1 MFLCVSLNPAV
12 DKRLRLERLQVGSVN
27 RASEA
32 SPAPGGKAAHV
43 AMVLRTLG
51 ADPLWLGF
59 AGGAT
64 GRQLIEGLRGLAI
77 RVHEIPTSGCTRT
90 NLEIVEDDGGGV
102 TEILEPGQRIA
113 TEELRR
119 FEETF
124 SKLLNEA
131 SERPTVIFSGSLP
144 EGVPPDLY
152 KTLIELAHEFDS
164 RVFVDTSGEP
174 FKFALA
180 GKPDFV
186 KPNRGEAESWSGQAI
201 SGSFSA
207 KEILGAMLKVGA
219 GAGAITLGS
228 AGLIWHSAAGVT
240 LVANAPKLS
249 ARSHVGSGDSTLAG
263 FAFAAQQRLPPVE
276 AVRLAV
282 ACGSANC
289 LAPGPGCA
297 RAEDIVSLKD
307 QILVE
312 TLK

>member
-12 DKRLRLERLQVGSVN
+12 DKRLRIGRLQVGSVN
-27 RASEA
+27 RVSEA
-32 SPAPGGKAAHV
+32 IPAPGGKAAHV
-43 AMVLRTLG
+43 AMVLKTLG

-64 GRQLIEGLRGLAI
+64 GKQLVEGLRGLAI
-77 RVHEIPTSGCTRT
+77 RIQEIPTSGCTRT
-90 NLEIVEDDGGGV
+90 NLEIVEDEGGV

-113 TEELRR
+113 AEELRR

-124 SKLLNEA
+124 TKLLNEA
-131 SERPTVIFSGSLP
+131 SEQLTVIFSGSLP
-144 EGVPPDLY
+144 QGVPPEQY
-152 KTLIELAHEFDS
+152 KTMVELAHEFGS
-164 RVFVDTSGEP
+164 RAFVDTSGDP

-186 KPNRGEAESWSGQAI
+186 KPNRGEAESWSGNAI
-201 SGSFSA
+201 RGLSSA

-228 AGLIWHSAAGVT
+228 EGLVWLSANGDT
-240 LVANAPKLS
+240 LIASAPKLS
-249 ARSHVGSGDSTLAG
+249 ARSCVGSGDSTLAG

-276 AVRLAV
+276 AMRLAA
-282 ACGSANC
+282 ACGAANC

-297 RAEDIVSLKD
+297 RAEDIASLKE
-307 QILVE
+307 QIVVKALV
-312 TLK
+312 

>member
-64 GRQLIEGLRGLAI
+64 GKQLVEGLRGLAI

-90 NLEIVEDDGGGV
+90 NLEIVEHEGGV
-102 TEILEPGQRIA
+102 TEILEPGQHITA
-113 TEELRR
+113 EELLR

-124 SKLLNEA
+124 SRLLNGAREQ
-131 SERPTVIFSGSLP
+131 PTVIFSGSLP
-144 EGVPPDLY
+144 EGVPPNLY

-164 RVFVDTSGEP
+164 RVFVDTSGDP
-174 FKFALA
+174 FKLALA

-186 KPNRGEAESWSGQAI
+186 KPNRGEAESWSGKTI
-201 SGSFSA
+201 SGPSSA
-207 KEILGAMLKVGA
+207 KEILGAMLKAGA

-228 AGLIWHSAAGVT
+228 AGMIWHSANADT
-240 LVANAPKLS
+240 LVANAPRLPAGS
-249 ARSHVGSGDSTLAG
+249 CVGSGDATLAG
-263 FAFAAQQRLPPVE
+263 FAFAAQRRLPSVE
-276 AVRLAV
+276 AVRLAA

-297 RAEDIVSLKD
+297 RAEDIANLKD
-307 QILVE
+307 QIHVE
-312 TLK
+312 ILA

>member
-12 DKRLRLERLQVGSVN
+12 DKRLRLERLQVGGVN

-90 NLEIVEDDGGGV
+90 NLEIVEDEGGV
-102 TEILEPGQRIA
+102 TEILEPGQHIIA
-113 TEELRR
+113 EELRQ

-124 SKLLNEA
+124 SELLNEA
-131 SERPTVIFSGSLP
+131 SELPTVIFSGSLP
-144 EGVPPDLY
+144 EGVPPNFY
-152 KTLIELAHEFDS
+152 KALIELAHEFDS
-164 RVFVDTSGEP
+164 RVFVDTSGDP

-201 SGSFSA
+201 SGTSSA
-207 KEILGAMLKVGA
+207 KEILGAMLRAGA

-228 AGLIWHSAAGVT
+228 AGLIWHSATGDT
-240 LVANAPKLS
+240 LVANAPRLS
-249 ARSHVGSGDSTLAG
+249 AGSCVGSGDSTLAG
-263 FAFAAQQRLPPVE
+263 FAFAAQQRLPAVE
-276 AVRLAV
+276 AVRLAA

-289 LAPGPGCA
+289 LAPGPGRA
-297 RAEDIVSLKD
+297 RAEDIANLKD
-307 QILVE
+307 QIRVE
-312 TLK
+312 TLA

>member
-12 DKRLRLERLQVGSVN
+12 DKRLRLGRLQVGSVN
-27 RASEA
+27 RAREA

-64 GRQLIEGLRGLAI
+64 GKQLVEGLHGLAI
-77 RVHEIPTSGCTRT
+77 RVHGIPTGASTRT
-90 NLEIVEDDGGGV
+90 NLEIVEDEGGV
-102 TEILEPGQRIA
+102 TEILEPGQHITA
-113 TEELRR
+113 EELRR

-124 SKLLNEA
+124 SILLSEA
-131 SERPTVIFSGSLP
+131 SEQPTVIFSGSLP
-144 EGVPPDLY
+144 EGVPPNLY
-152 KTLIELAHEFDS
+152 MTLIESAHKFDS
-164 RVFVDTSGEP
+164 LVFVDTSGEP

-180 GKPDFV
+180 GKPEFV

-201 SGSFSA
+201 SGPSSA
-207 KEILGAMLKVGA
+207 KEILGAMLKAGA

-228 AGLIWHSAAGVT
+228 AGLIWHSATGDT
-240 LVANAPKLS
+240 LVANAPMLS
-249 ARSHVGSGDSTLAG
+249 ARSCVGSGDSALAG
-263 FAFAAQQRLPPVE
+263 FAFAAQQRLPPGE
-276 AVRLAV
+276 AVRLAA

-297 RAEDIVSLKD
+297 RAKDIANLKG
-307 QILVE
+307 QIRVE
-312 TLK
+312 TLA

>member
-1 MFLCVSLNPAV
+1 MFLCVSHNPAV
-12 DKRLRLERLQVGSVN
+12 DKRLRLERLQVGSMN
-27 RASEA
+27 RVSEA
-32 SPAPGGKAAHV
+32 IPAPGGKAAHV
-43 AMVLRTLG
+43 AMVLKTLG

-64 GRQLIEGLRGLAI
+64 GRQLVEGLRGLAI
-77 RVHEIPTSGCTRT
+77 RVQEIPTSGCTRT
-90 NLEIVEDDGGGV
+90 NLEIVEDEGGV

-113 TEELRR
+113 AEELRR

-124 SKLLNEA
+124 TKLLSEA
-131 SERPTVIFSGSLP
+131 SEQLTVIFSGSLP
-144 EGVPPDLY
+144 EGVPPDHY
-152 KTLIELAHEFDS
+152 KMLAELAHKFDS

-186 KPNRGEAESWSGQAI
+186 KPNRREAESWSGQAI
-201 SGSFSA
+201 SGPSSA

-228 AGLIWHSAAGVT
+228 AGLIWHSATGDT

-249 ARSHVGSGDSTLAG
+249 ARSCVGSGDSTLAG

-297 RAEDIVSLKD
+297 RAEDIASLKD
-307 QILVE
+307 QIRVE
-312 TLK
+312 TLA

>member
-1 MFLCVSLNPAV
+1 MFLCVSLNPAM
-12 DKRLRLERLQVGSVN
+12 DKRLRLKQLQVGSVN

-64 GRQLIEGLRGLAI
+64 GQQLVEGLRGLAI

-90 NLEIVEDDGGGV
+90 NLEIVEDVGGV
-102 TEILEPGQRIA
+102 TEILEPGPRIA
-113 TEELRR
+113 AEELRR

-124 SKLLNEA
+124 IKLLNEA
-131 SERPTVIFSGSLP
+131 GEQPMVIFSGSLP
-144 EGVPPDLY
+144 EGVPSDQY
-152 KTLIELAHEFDS
+152 KILVELAHEFDS
-164 RVFVDTSGEP
+164 RVFVDTSGDA

-201 SGSFSA
+201 SGPSSA
-207 KEILGAMLKVGA
+207 KDILGAMLKAGA

-228 AGLIWHSAAGVT
+228 AGLIWHSATGDT
-240 LVANAPKLS
+240 LVADVPKLPT
-249 ARSHVGSGDSTLAG
+249 RSCVGSGDSTLAG
-263 FAFAAQQRLPPVE
+263 FAFAVQQRLPPGE
-276 AVRLAV
+276 ALRLAA

-297 RAEDIVSLKD
+297 RAEDIASLKE
-307 QILVE
+307 QIVVKALA
-312 TLK
+312 

>member
-12 DKRLRLERLQVGSVN
+12 DKRLRLKRLQVGGVN

-64 GRQLIEGLRGLAI
+64 GKQLVEGLHGLAI

-90 NLEIVEDDGGGV
+90 NLEIVEDEGGV
-102 TEILEPGQRIA
+102 TEILEPGQRI
-113 TEELRR
+113 TTQELQR

-131 SERPTVIFSGSLP
+131 SEQPTVIFSGSLP
-144 EGVPPDLY
+144 EGVSPNLY
-152 KTLIELAHEFDS
+152 KTLVELAHEFDS
-164 RVFVDTSGEP
+164 LVFVDSSGDP

-201 SGSFSA
+201 SGPSAA
-207 KEILGAMLKVGA
+207 KEILGAMLKAGA

-228 AGLIWHSAAGVT
+228 AGLIWHSANGDA
-240 LVANAPKLS
+240 LIANAPRLS
-249 ARSHVGSGDSTLAG
+249 AQSCVGSGDSTLAG
-263 FAFAAQQRLPPVE
+263 FAFAAQQRLSPVD
-276 AVRLAV
+276 AVRLAA

-289 LAPGPGCA
+289 LAPGPGYA
-297 RAEDIVSLKD
+297 RAEDIANLKD
-307 QILVE
+307 QIRVE
-312 TLK
+312 TLA